1 MTNDERSTNAQMTQ
15 HPERARRHSDF
26 ASHSVAARGQVIPST
41 LDIRHSSLA
50 RRLIATA
57 AQLADLLPQIES
69 ADRVA
74 VDTEADSLHCYREKL
89 CLIQISL
96 PGRDVVVPPLWGDA
110 SQERRGPNTRRDRR
124 SRLQRDY
131 IVDPLAEVA
140 DVAEPASGGQA
151 LQSQQRDR
159 SRDGSRKG
167 WAIQPVQR
175 TSCPPGAQRIDLV
188 PLCAELERK
197 EIVLHGADFDLRLL
211 RRGLNF
217 SARRIFDTVIAAR
230 VLGIRE
236 FSLATLVKQHFGVE
250 LGKGSQKAN
259 WARRPLPARMIE
271 YAMNDT
277 HYLLP
282 LADCLESQLRERDR
296 LDWLRQSCQRAIEQA
311 AIERVRDE
319 DELWRIRGSA
329 SLRGREAAVLRALWQ
344 WRDNEAEAADRP
356 PFHILQNH
364 QLLNAA
370 TSFASGSMPDYKHFS
385 SRRRQAFRQAA
396 QAAMQLPESEWPVL
410 CRRFGTRPGRETV
423 RRAEEL
429 RSRRDR
435 AAEELDL
442 EPSFIAPRSAIEAIA
457 ADETCATTLLVPW
470 QRAALGL

>member
-1 MTNDERSTNAQMTQ
+1 MGACADVAEDDGGASSYRGDGKVNRESRSNENQRRITLERI
-15 HPERARRHSDF
+15 EVI
-26 ASHSVAARGQVIPST
+26 ASIS
-41 LDIRHSSLA
+41 
-50 RRLIATA
+50 
-57 AQLADLLPQIES
+57 QLAELLPQIENV
-69 ADRVA
+69 DRVA

-89 CLIQISL
+89 CLLQVSL
-96 PGRDVVVPPLWGDA
+96 PGRDYV
-110 SQERRGPNTRRDRR
+110 
-124 SRLQRDY
+124 
-131 IVDPLAEVA
+131 VDPLAGV
-140 DVAEPASGGQA
+140 
-151 LQSQQRDR
+151 
-159 SRDGSRKG
+159 
-167 WAIQPVQR
+167 
-175 TSCPPGAQRIDLV
+175 DLA
-188 PLCAELERK
+188 PLCAALERK

-217 SARRIFDTVIAAR
+217 MPQRIFDTVIGAR
-230 VLGIRE
+230 LLGIRE
-236 FSLATLVKQHFGVE
+236 FSLAALVKRYFDVE

-259 WARRPLPARMIE
+259 WARRPLSARMLE

-282 LADCLESQLRERDR
+282 LADCLESELRERDR

-319 DELWRIRGSA
+319 DELWRIRGCG

-344 WRDNEAEAADRP
+344 WREKEAEAADRP

-410 CRRFGTRPGRETV
+410 RR
-423 RRAEEL
+423 
-429 RSRRDR
+429 RS
-435 AAEELDL
+435 
-442 EPSFIAPRSAIEAIA
+442 
-457 ADETCATTLLVPW
+457 
-470 QRAALGL
+470 